1 MTILIQQLSVLAL
14 LPLVNGM
21 ADDRVARAEGHF
33 PHGWCWYMVVAFCH
47 QYSVEGVVVA
57 YYHCWSQG
65 AYR

>member
-21 ADDRVARAEGHF
+21 ADGRVAREAGHSR
-33 PHGWCWYMVVAFCH
+33 PGLCWYMVVAFYH
-47 QYSVEGVVVA
+47 QYLVEAVVVA